1 MAPGKENMMKNRL
14 LKFGALSAA
23 AALALTACG
32 SDGAESDAQSKG
44 ELNLAVFNGW
54 DEGIATS
61 ELWKAVLEEEGY
73 DVELI
78 YSDVAPLFQG
88 LSDGDYDLTTDVW
101 LPITHKEYLEDFGD
115 KIEDLGAWNDESKLT
130 VAVNEDAPINSLEEL
145 AANADMF
152 GNKIVG
158 IEAGAGLTNTVENSV
173 IPEYGLEDMDFAVSS
188 TSAMLTE
195 LKTATDAGENIAV
208 TLWEPHWAYSAFP
221 VKNLEDPKGALGGT
235 ESIHSFARG
244 GFSDDH
250 PEVADWFK
258 NFKMDLETLYDLE
271 NLLFVENDTDDYQ
284 PLIKQWMEENPEFVQ
299 DMTS

>member
-1 MAPGKENMMKNRL
+1 MIKNRL
-14 LKFGALSAA
+14 LKFGALTAA

-32 SDGAESDAQSKG
+32 SDSPETDAASESKG
-44 ELNLAVFNGW
+44 ELTIAVFNGW

-73 DVELI
+73 DVELT

-101 LPITHKEYLEDFGD
+101 LPLTHKEYLDNFGD

-130 VAVNEDAPINSLEEL
+130 IAVNEDAPINSLDEL
-145 AANADMF
+145 LENADLF

-173 IPEYGLEDMDFAVSS
+173 IPEYGLESMDFAVSS
-188 TSAMLTE
+188 TAAMLTE
-195 LKTATDAGENIAV
+195 LQTATDAGENIAV
-208 TLWEPHWAYSAFP
+208 TLWEPHWAYGAFP
-221 VKNLEDPKGALGGT
+221 VKNLEDPKGALGET

-244 GFSDDH
+244 GFAADH
-250 PEVADWFK
+250 PEVAGWF
-258 NFKMDLETLYDLE
+258 NDFEMDLDTLYDLE
-271 NLLFVENDTDDYQ
+271 NLLFVDNDTDDYQ
-284 PLIKQWMEENPEFVQ
+284 PLIKQWMEENSEFVEG
-299 DMTS
+299 MTS